1 MIKIHGGTPTDHYAP
16 SLCKRCRESQI
27 ITERMTGRVRQICH
41 SHGNPIEIHGE
52 VSECTSFDDKA
63 APALWQMEKVAWR
76 FRVDDKRK
84 TVGFLT
90 PKDFRER
97 FPDDD

>member
-1 MIKIHGGTPTDHYAP
+1 MIKIYGGTPDHSAP

-27 ITERMTGRVRQICH
+27 ITERKTNRVRQLCH

-52 VSECTSFDDKA
+52 VADCTSFDDKNL
-63 APALWQMEKVAWR
+63 PSMWQMEKVAWR
-76 FRVDDKRK
+76 FSVDDKRK
-84 TVGFLT
+84 TAGFLT
-90 PKDFRER
+90 PKDFRTR